1 MQEESFL
8 GRSVISTLSNG
19 DTIRVLYKISQ
30 LEEVIYPNLIRTL
43 QEGGFQAEGDL
54 WDLLCTVA
62 IGGTTSLNG
71 PRYPNPKFFK
81 TQTIKAEFMRSER
94 DLAHALMTAV
104 FCQEV
109 ATPYGRS
116 PISFKEVN
124 GFFKFDT
131 DTGFRCAT
139 LMFHAENEPKEDLY
153 QIVIEGTGN
162 DLSKHRFTFDPS
174 LTWLCRR
181 YPNKSRVTASTG
193 GALGS
198 DLASNSD
205 SDVPPQQVA
214 VVSGKPA
221 AGDGGGGGGGDGGGG
236 GPRLSASRETLV
248 RDLKSK
254 SEFLSHSGDIYRCVV
269 QKPTARPYKKDS
281 KSFQKQRASARLAA
295 TARP

>member
-124 GFFKFDT
+124 
-131 DTGFRCAT
+131 
-139 LMFHAENEPKEDLY
+139 H
-153 QIVIEGTGN
+153 
-162 DLSKHRFTFDPS
+162 HR
-174 LTWLCRR
+174 
-181 YPNKSRVTASTG
+181 
-193 GALGS
+193 
-198 DLASNSD
+198 
-205 SDVPPQQVA
+205 
-214 VVSGKPA
+214 
-221 AGDGGGGGGGDGGGG
+221 
-236 GPRLSASRETLV
+236 
-248 RDLKSK
+248 
-254 SEFLSHSGDIYRCVV
+254 
-269 QKPTARPYKKDS
+269 
-281 KSFQKQRASARLAA
+281 
-295 TARP
+295 